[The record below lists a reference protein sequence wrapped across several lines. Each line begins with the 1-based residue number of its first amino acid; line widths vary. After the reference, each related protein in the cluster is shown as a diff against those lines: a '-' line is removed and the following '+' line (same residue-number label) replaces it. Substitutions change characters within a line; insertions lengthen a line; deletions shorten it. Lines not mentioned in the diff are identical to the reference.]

1 MTIQKNNIRSK
12 KHRDKS
18 YIVKDLILALV
29 KSGEINQTLLATFCG
44 INITKHRK
52 ILVDLE
58 TNELVTKHEQKTG
71 KKTTM
76 IYKVTAKGYNFCN
89 SVLIPFEQA
98 FPRNL
103 QN

>member
-1 MTIQKNNIRSK
+1 MLIQKNSLRSK
-12 KHRDKS
+12 THRDKS
-18 YIVKDLILALV
+18 YIIKDLISALV

-58 TNELVTKHEQKTG
+58 TNELISKHEEKIG
-71 KKTTM
+71 KQTRI
-76 IYKVTAKGYNFCN
+76 IYKATQKGYEFCN

-98 FPRNL
+98 FPRDL
-103 QN
+103 QH

>member
-1 MTIQKNNIRSK
+1 MLIQKNSIRSK

-18 YIVKDLILALV
+18 YMIKDLILALV

-44 INITKHRK
+44 INITKHRT

-58 TNELVTKHEQKTG
+58 TNELITKHEEKIG
-71 KKTTM
+71 KKTTI
-76 IYKVTAKGYNFCN
+76 IYKATTKGYEFCK

-103 QN
+103 QH